1 MGREF
6 EVKLRVPSE
15 QVLDRILADPELRAM
30 ALEED
35 RTLRMESTYF
45 DTADRC
51 LAARRWTL
59 RRRRENDRSVVTVKT
74 PAPGR
79 ARGEWETEADSP
91 EEAMPELCTLGA
103 PAELADLVRQGV
115 APRCGAS
122 FTRVAR
128 MLRLPGGS
136 LAELAMDR
144 GFLTGGDRQER
155 LLEVEVELKEGS
167 EAELEAFAGQLCRR
181 FGLAEEP
188 LSKFARAARL
198 AEG

>member
-79 ARGEWETEADSP
+79 ARGES
-91 EEAMPELCTLGA
+91 
-103 PAELADLVRQGV
+103 ELADLVRQGL

-136 LAELAMDR
+136 LAELAADR
-144 GFLTGGDRQER
+144 GILTGGDRQER

-167 EAELEAFAGQLCRR
+167 EAEVETFAGKLCRR